1 MDSISE
7 LLTKDHQRCDQL
19 FADLEAALG
28 AGDLERADK
37 GFADFARA
45 MERHLGSEE
54 EALFPALES
63 RIGAGG
69 PTEVMRMEH
78 GMMRDLF
85 QELRQELGRRNGER
99 CLGLCETLLVLM
111 QQHNL
116 KEEQILYRMADNI
129 LADERPRLLVRLAA
143 SA

>member
-1 MDSISE
+1 
-7 LLTKDHQRCDQL
+7 
-19 FADLEAALG
+19 
-28 AGDLERADK
+28 
-37 GFADFARA
+37 
-45 MERHLGSEE
+45 
-54 EALFPALES
+54 
-63 RIGAGG
+63 
-69 PTEVMRMEH
+69 MEH

-143 SA
+143 SACWTSAPCRRPNPWNAYSRRSTRSRRDSTCACATAASRIRSTPSSTNTASIT